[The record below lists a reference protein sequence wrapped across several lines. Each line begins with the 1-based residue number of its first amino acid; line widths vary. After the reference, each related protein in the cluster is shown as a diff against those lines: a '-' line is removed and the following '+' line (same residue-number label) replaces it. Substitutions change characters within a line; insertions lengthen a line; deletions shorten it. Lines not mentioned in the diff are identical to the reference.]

1 MPVIQ
6 AVFAREIL
14 DSRGLPTIECG
25 VWLDNGISVSSS
37 VPTGKSRG
45 KYEALE
51 LRDTQNPRML
61 GQGVL
66 QAVAN
71 INTVIAPQLI
81 GKDPTAQT
89 EIDQLLVD
97 LDGTPNKNHLG
108 ANALISVSQ
117 AVIKAAALSLNL
129 PLYQY
134 IFQKYQL
141 VPNLAIPATI
151 FNLIDGG
158 KHGATNLDFQEFQ
171 ILPASH
177 MDYGSSLEMAVT
189 IFHVLEDTLIA
200 KGAIHS
206 VGMNGGYAPN
216 LYNNTDAFEIMI
228 EAIKATPYTFAQDV
242 FFGVD
247 AASTE
252 FYNQGK
258 YTLKDKAQPYSSSEI
273 FEYYKNMR
281 KLYHVFSMEDPF
293 QEDDEKM
300 WQSLTAEIG
309 ETTTIIGDDFLVGN
323 KDRTQKAITQK
334 LCNAVLI
341 KPNQVGTIT
350 ETLEVVHLAQ
360 TAGMQVIVSHRG
372 GETNDDFIA
381 DFAVGIGASYSK
393 FGPPNR
399 GERISKYNRLLQI
412 FTEINQPVTGLS

>member
-1 MPVIQ
+1 MPAIQ
-6 AVFAREIL
+6 AAFAREIL
-14 DSRGLPTIECG
+14 DSRGLPTVECG
-25 VWLDNGISVSSS
+25 VWLDNGITAFSSA
-37 VPTGKSRG
+37 PTGKSHG
-45 KYEALE
+45 KYEAAE

-66 QAVAN
+66 QAVNN
-71 INTVIAPQLI
+71 INSILAPQII
-81 GKDPTAQT
+81 GKDPTTQT

-97 LDGTPNKNHLG
+97 LDGSPNKGRLG
-108 ANALISVSQ
+108 ANTLISLSQ
-117 AVIKAAALSLNL
+117 AVMKAAAMSVGL

-134 IFQKYQL
+134 IYQKYQL
-141 VPNLAIPATI
+141 TPNLFIPSSI

-177 MDYGSSLEMAVT
+177 MNFEASLEMAVT
-189 IFHVLEDTLIA
+189 IFHVIEDILIS

-206 VGMNGGYAPN
+206 VGVNGGYAPN

-228 EAIKATPYTFAQDV
+228 EAIKSTKYTFAQDV

-252 FYNQGK
+252 FYSHGK
-258 YTLKDKAQPYSSSEI
+258 YVLKDKSQPYSSSDI

-281 KLYHVFSMEDPF
+281 KLYHVFSIEDPF

-323 KDRTQKAITQK
+323 KIRTQKAITGK
-334 LCNAVLI
+334 LCNAILI
-341 KPNQVGTIT
+341 KPNQIGTVT
-350 ETLEVVHLAQ
+350 ETLEVVHMAQ
-360 TAGMQVIVSHRG
+360 EAGMQVTVSHRG

-381 DFAVGIGASYSK
+381 DFAVGVGATYSK

-399 GERISKYNRLLQI
+399 GERIAKYNRLLQI
-412 FTEINQPVTGLS
+412 NSELNQSQSPTL